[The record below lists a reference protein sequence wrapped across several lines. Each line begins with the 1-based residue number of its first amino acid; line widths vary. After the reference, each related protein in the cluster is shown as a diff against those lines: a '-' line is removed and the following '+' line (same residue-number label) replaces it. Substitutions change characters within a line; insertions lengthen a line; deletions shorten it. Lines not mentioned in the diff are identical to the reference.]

1 MKNYDILDDILTANR
16 KVEFSNSPNLLS
28 LAETLYVLITY
39 TCSIHILRG
48 HYDTLNITK
57 IMLKS
62 VYDKW

>member
-16 KVEFSNSPNLLS
+16 KVEFSNSPNLSS
-28 LAETLYVLITY
+28 LAETVYVLITY
-39 TCSIHILRG
+39 
-48 HYDTLNITK
+48 YDNLNITI

>member
-28 LAETLYVLITY
+28 LAETLYILITY
-39 TCSIHILRG
+39 TCSIHILIV
-48 HYDTLNITK
+48 HYDDLNITK